1 MLSRVAESLYWMGR
15 YIERA
20 EDLTR
25 LIAVNFNA
33 VLDQAHLDAQQSW
46 APLVAMNGDE
56 SLFYEIYGEA
66 TAQNVIEFMLWQ
78 PLNPNAVTAC
88 ITRARE
94 NARSVREQ
102 ISSEM
107 WEHLNRL
114 YFLLRNVDRS
124 AVLEQSARYFPAGA
138 RWLADV
144 SGRDAGDD
152 DAQRALRI
160 YPPGI
165 ASGTRR

>member
-1 MLSRVAESLYWMGR
+1 MLSRVADLLYWIGR

-33 VLDQAHLDAQQSW
+33 VLDQAHLDAQQGW

-56 SLFYEIYGEA
+56 ALFYEIYGEA

-114 YFLLRNVDRS
+114 YFLLRNIDRS
-124 AVLEQSARYFPAGA
+124 AVLDNPH
-138 RWLADV
+138 D
-144 SGRDAGDD
+144 
-152 DAQRALRI
+152 
-160 YPPGI
+160 
-165 ASGTRR
+165 